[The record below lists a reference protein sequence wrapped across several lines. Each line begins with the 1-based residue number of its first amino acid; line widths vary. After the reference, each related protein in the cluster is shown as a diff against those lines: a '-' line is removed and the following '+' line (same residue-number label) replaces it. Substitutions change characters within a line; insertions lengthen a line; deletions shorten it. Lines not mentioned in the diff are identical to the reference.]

1 MIGLGPDLERDIAE
15 YPNSFGP
22 LGPGDERIE
31 TARYTLCM
39 GTGKSWNTV
48 QRQRFSKSE
57 VDEVL
62 EEVRQALRSRG
73 RSSTQWEIGS
83 HAEPAD
89 LANLLTK
96 RGLVPDKEPSAIAL
110 VLREAPDSA
119 SSDCAGR
126 RVETF
131 EEYVTANE
139 VQHAAFGVSSEDVEQ
154 RREALRERWRTSPN
168 IMHAVWRG
176 GEIIGAGLS
185 SPTGYGLLLYGG
197 ATRPEARGRGAYRAL
212 LRARWEEAVARG
224 TPALF
229 TQAGAMSF
237 PILHRL
243 GFQRVGHIRILLDE
257 FGSK

>member
-1 MIGLGPDLERDIAE
+1 MIDLGPDLERDIAE

-48 QRQRFSKSE
+48 QRQRFSEKE
-57 VDEVL
+57 VDQVL
-62 EEVRQALRSRG
+62 EEVRASLRERG

-83 HAEPAD
+83 AAQPRD
-89 LANLLTK
+89 LPDLLLK
-96 RGLVPDKEPSAIAL
+96 RGLVPDREPSAIAL
-110 VLREAPDSA
+110 VLREAPEFA
-119 SSDCAGR
+119 SSECVGR

-131 EEYVTANE
+131 EEYVAANE
-139 VQHAAFGVSSEDVEQ
+139 VQHAAFGVSSEDAEK
-154 RREALRERWRTSPN
+154 RREALRERWRNSPN

-185 SPTGYGLLLYGG
+185 APTGYGLLLYGG